1 MASNNVVDA
10 SKYIKWDADGVEKV
24 PPNEAEDIQ
33 AVANMIN
40 EFQKAQMSN
49 HRHVYSGQSPSS
61 DVSRMFIWELTEEQ
75 QLMRVLK
82 ESSRER

>member
-49 HRHVYSGQSPSS
+49 HRHVYSG
-61 DVSRMFIWELTEEQ
+61 
-75 QLMRVLK
+75 
-82 ESSRER
+82 